1 MRNAC
6 TRFAQSRR
14 QICPQEGPTW
24 EQSRGSFA
32 QPDPATAVRRKPH
45 SVFLWLVREEK
56 TLLVSKHRH
65 PLMPWLLFWKGTLP
79 DFSWKVQI
87 TTFHNKATTHFW
99 SAAIFSAYLSKNG
112 FFWSSS
118 TFSLLKMFEV
128 VNILFCCWETIGLL
142 LPSPQAE
149 IGDNLQN
156 FCVLNLLFLSNAETS
171 PELSW

>member
-6 TRFAQSRR
+6 TRFAQSHR

-24 EQSRGSFA
+24 EQSPGSFV
-32 QPDPATAVRRKPH
+32 QPDLATAGHRKLPQ
-45 SVFLWLVREEK
+45 VFLWLFLEEK
-56 TLLVSKHRH
+56 ILLVLKQRL
-65 PLMPWLLFWKGTLP
+65 PLMLWLLFWQGTLP

-142 LPSPQAE
+142 LPSPQTE
-149 IGDNLQN
+149 IGDNLQY
-156 FCVLNLLFLSNAETS
+156 FRF
-171 PELSW
+171 